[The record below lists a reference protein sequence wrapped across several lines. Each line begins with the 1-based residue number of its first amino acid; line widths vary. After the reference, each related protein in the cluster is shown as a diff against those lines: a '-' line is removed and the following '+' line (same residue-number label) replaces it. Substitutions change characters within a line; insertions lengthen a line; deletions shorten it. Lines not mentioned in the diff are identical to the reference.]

1 MTRHTGVPSDAPSQ
15 ELRMSEHHR
24 ETQQHDPL
32 AAMRSHWVVV
42 LVLAVIG
49 ALGGMAVAT
58 QHAKQ
63 TTAEARLAV
72 GSQDLQAYQVAGFA
86 AASHELAADYARFVA
101 DSPTT
106 QTVVSRSLDG
116 ARGRVLSLSAS
127 PIPDSS
133 VVRIEATATTATAAE
148 RAAGA
153 IADNLVRRTASHA
166 DQDLKALVA
175 RHKAVSLRVA
185 NQQAR
190 VEEAEAAEAPTR
202 ILAAA
207 QAKLATLRMEQ
218 TAVSVDYQKTV
229 SSAAPQ
235 SSLRLIQPATVSGDD
250 RKRTL
255 ELYTL
260 AGLAVGLALGLVVA
274 TVLARRRPFRR

>member
-1 MTRHTGVPSDAPSQ
+1 MSD
-15 ELRMSEHHR
+15 HHPR
-24 ETQQHDPL
+24 VGPPDPL
-32 AAMRSHWVVV
+32 TAMRSYWVIC
-42 LVLAVIG
+42 LVLAVVG
-49 ALGGMAVAT
+49 ALGGLAVAT
-58 QHAKQ
+58 QHQKQ

-106 QTVVSRSLDG
+106 QTVLSSALG
-116 ARGRVLSLSAS
+116 SGSGRVLSLGAS

-148 RAAGA
+148 RAADA
-153 IADNLVRRTASHA
+153 IANNLVTRTAGHTG
-166 DQDLKALVA
+166 QDLRALVK
-175 RHKAVSLRVA
+175 RHHAISLRVA
-185 NQQAR
+185 NQQAK
-190 VEEAEAAEAPTR
+190 VDEAEATDAATKV
-202 ILAAA
+202 LAAA

-218 TAVSVDYQKTV
+218 TAVSVEYQKTV
-229 SSAAPQ
+229 SAGDPQ

-250 RKRTL
+250 RKRTF

-260 AGLAVGLALGLVVA
+260 AGLAAGLVLGLLVA
-274 TVLARRRPFRR
+274 NVLARRRAFRR